1 MLLIVIQMPYHN
13 LLMKHSA
20 HGGISNQVS
29 ATAQTPANTV
39 LYDLS
44 DDNDDFDENTENDR
58 TESPITRTPLIEVTK
73 TSTIT
78 DQGDGQVGLGDTI
91 TYSISV
97 FNAGN
102 QNLSSVTFDDYFT
115 TMNGNALTLSS
126 SITFVSASLGS
137 NEGSL
142 LVSETAEY
150 TSTFIINQTSID
162 DGGTS
167 NIVTVTAASS
177 NATVTDISDDGDD
190 GDGNLVNDPTQNI
203 FSGSLELEAT
213 KTYTITDSNSDGIT
227 GIGDKIKYSIVEENK
242 GKESLTNF

>member
-1 MLLIVIQMPYHN
+1 M
-13 LLMKHSA
+13 
-20 HGGISNQVS
+20 
-29 ATAQTPANTV
+29 
-39 LYDLS
+39 YDLS

-78 DQGDGQVGLGDTI
+78 DQGDGQVGIGDTI

-102 QNLSSVTFDDYFT
+102 QNLSSVTLDDYFT
-115 TMNGNALTLSS
+115 TMYGNALTLSS

-177 NATVTDISDDGDD
+177 NATVTQI
-190 GDGNLVNDPTQNI
+190 LVMMVMMLMEIWLMIQ
-203 FSGSLELEAT
+203 L
-213 KTYTITDSNSDGIT
+213 
-227 GIGDKIKYSIVEENK
+227 KIYFQVH
-242 GKESLTNF
+242 